1 VKPLRCALL
10 APALLAL
17 LPALTPAQKKPA
29 PRNVPRIIVASRLG
43 VAPGATV
50 RLDLRGL
57 KLDEVTG
64 VRCAP
69 KGTAKVLKKAKVGVP
84 NGQDASRV
92 GDSHAEVELTVP
104 ADVAGNT
111 ITLVAQSRGGDSAPY
126 TLALDRTPVLAE
138 KEPNGGFK
146 QAQPIK
152 VGQVV
157 EGAID
162 RSLDVDTY
170 RFAGKAG
177 QKLVLEVLAARHG
190 SALDSLLTLYDARG
204 RIVDSNDDLP
214 DSTDSRLEV
223 TLRAAG
229 SYYVT
234 VQDANDQGGPAFVY
248 RLVVRA
254 K

>member
-1 VKPLRCALL
+1 V
-10 APALLAL
+10 LAL
-17 LPALTPAQKKPA
+17 VPALTPAQRKKPA
-29 PRNVPRIIVASRLG
+29 AKNVPRIIVASRLG
-43 VAPGATV
+43 VAPGATA

-57 KLDEVTG
+57 KLDGITA

-69 KGTAKVLKKAKVGVP
+69 KGTVKVLRKAKVGLP
-84 NGQDASRV
+84 NGQDAGRV
-92 GDSHAEVELTVP
+92 GDSHAEVELSVP
-104 ADVAGNT
+104 ADVAGAT
-111 ITLVAQSRGGDSAPY
+111 LTLVAQSKDGDSAPY
-126 TLALDRTPVLAE
+126 TLTLDRTPVLAE

-162 RSLDVDTY
+162 RPQDVDTF
-170 RFAGKAG
+170 RFEGKAG
-177 QKLVLEVLAARHG
+177 QKLVLEVRAARHG

-204 RIVDSNDDLP
+204 RTLDSNDDLP

-223 TLRAAG
+223 TLPAAG
-229 SYYVT
+229 TYYVS
-234 VQDANDQGGPAFVY
+234 VQDAHDQGGPAFVY
-248 RLVVRA
+248 RLEVRA